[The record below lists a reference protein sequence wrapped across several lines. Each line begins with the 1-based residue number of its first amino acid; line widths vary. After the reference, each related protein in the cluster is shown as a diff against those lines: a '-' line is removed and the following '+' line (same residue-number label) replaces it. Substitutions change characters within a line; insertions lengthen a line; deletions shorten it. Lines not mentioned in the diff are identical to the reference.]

1 MEKRGWYIGGALAII
16 ALVAFSYFSFFG
28 GERLAVVQPV
38 RGPAVEAI
46 YATGTVEPV
55 QVARVGAKISGRIA
69 QVLAQEGN
77 TVVEGEVLAILDH
90 REASAAVRELEARLA
105 FSKAEVD
112 RYRRLFRSGNTS
124 AAARDQAESNFRSAE
139 AALEAAN
146 VRLQEHFLR
155 AAISGDVMRTEQQ
168 LDVGYLVS
176 AGKVLFVVGDPKSL
190 WVEAEVDEED
200 IPRVGVEQRALIRAD
215 AFSEQALEGKVQNIT
230 PFGDPIARTYRVH
243 IGLPADTPLLSGMTT
258 EINIIVREVEDALL
272 VPTSAVRSDAVW
284 TVSGNGTVSHR
295 DVVLGAQGA
304 ELTEIRE
311 GLTSED
317 WVVVSPP
324 RDLEEGD
331 AIRTSY
337 GDLAVQ

>member
-1 MEKRGWYIGGALAII
+1 VDKRGWCIGGVLAII
-16 ALVAFSYFSFFG
+16 AFVVFSYFSFFG
-28 GERLAVVQPV
+28 GARLEIVQPV

-55 QVARVGAKISGRIA
+55 QVARVGAKIAGRIA
-69 QVLAQEGN
+69 QVLAEEGN

-90 REASAAVRELEARLA
+90 REASASVRELEARLE
-105 FSKAEVD
+105 FSKAEIE

-176 AGKVLFVVGDPKSL
+176 AGKVLFVVGNPKSL

-200 IPRVGVEQRALIRAD
+200 IPRVSVEQRALIRAD

-243 IGLPADTPLLSGMTT
+243 IALPTDTPLLSGMTT
-258 EINIIVREVEDALL
+258 EINIIVREAEDALL
-272 VPTSAVRSDAVW
+272 VPTSGVRSDAVW
-284 TVSGNGTVSHR
+284 AVSSNGTVSHR

-304 ELTEIRE
+304 ELSEIRE
-311 GLTSED
+311 GLTPDD
-317 WVVVSPP
+317 WVVVFPP

-331 AIRTSY
+331 TIRTSEQT
-337 GDLAVQ
+337 LAAQ